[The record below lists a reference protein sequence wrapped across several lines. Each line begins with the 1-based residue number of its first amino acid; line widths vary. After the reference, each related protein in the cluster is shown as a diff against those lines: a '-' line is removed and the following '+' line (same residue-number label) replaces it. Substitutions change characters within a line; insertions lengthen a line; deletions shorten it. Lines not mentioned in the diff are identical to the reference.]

1 MTTSEPSPRRPR
13 RSQEPTPA
21 QALREAITPYIALP
35 RLRRLVAEH
44 GDLYQALRCPTPP
57 PDVLDVL
64 ELLRAML
71 HPNPRDQI
79 KSPTDAAGL
88 LMLEMSA
95 LDQEHLRTVLLD
107 TKNRVQ
113 AITTVYVGSV
123 NSAMIRVGEVFK
135 AALAW
140 NSAALIVVHN
150 HPSGDP
156 TPSPEDVL
164 MTHQIVAAGKLL
176 DIEVLDH
183 LVIGQGRYCS
193 MRERGLGFAR

>member
-1 MTTSEPSPRRPR
+1 MSTTEPPTRRPR
-13 RSQEPTPA
+13 RPHEATPA
-21 QALREAITPYIALP
+21 QALREAIMPYIALP
-35 RLRRLVAEH
+35 RLRRLVAEQ
-44 GDLYQALRCPTPP
+44 GDLAQALRCPTPP
-57 PDVLDVL
+57 QDILALL

-71 HPNPRDQI
+71 QPNPRDQI

-88 LMLEMSA
+88 LMLDMSA

-156 TPSPEDVL
+156 TPSPEDL
-164 MTHQIVAAGKLL
+164 LNTEQIVAAGKLL
-176 DIEVLDH
+176 DIDVLDH

-193 MRERGLGFAR
+193 MREKGLVATW